1 MQFFLQ
7 AFGIG
12 FLLSV
17 MIGPVFFVLLE
28 TSITK
33 GVKSALVIDFGVLI
47 SDILYIIFAS
57 IFVDQIKSLGSG
69 DNKIIFGFI
78 GGIIFIGYG
87 VYNLFKKQSNIK
99 NLENPEVLELT
110 ASIAVM
116 PFQTKDYFLLGLKGF
131 LLNLANPLVIF
142 YWVSVLSLA
151 TQFSPLESN
160 FPWEFIFVTIV
171 ILTFF
176 GIDVLK
182 ILVAKKL
189 RPLVTPNFLDALNR
203 LIGIIFSLF
212 GVFLILQN
220 FIKFM

>member
-33 GVKSALVIDFGVLI
+33 GIKSALALDFGVLL
-47 SDILYIIFAS
+47 SDVMYVLFAA
-57 IFVDQIKSLGSG
+57 IFVDQLKTLDTGN
-69 DNKIIFGFI
+69 NKIIFGFV
-78 GGIIFIGYG
+78 GGSIFIGYG
-87 VYNLFKKQSNIK
+87 LYNLFKKKAGLKNI
-99 NLENPEVLELT
+99 ENPEVLELT
-110 ASIAVM
+110 ASIAAT
-116 PFQTKDYFLLGLKGF
+116 PSQTKDYFLLGLKGF

-142 YWVSVLSLA
+142 YWMSVMSLA
-151 TQFSPLESN
+151 TQVSPAKSS
-160 FPWEFIFVTIV
+160 FPWEFLFVSIV
-171 ILTFF
+171 LITFF

-182 ILVAKKL
+182 ILAAKKL
-189 RPLVTPNFLDALNR
+189 QPLVTPNLLNALNR

-212 GVFLILQN
+212 GIFLILQN
-220 FIKFM
+220 FIKNL

>member
-33 GVKSALVIDFGVLI
+33 GIKSALALDFGVLL
-47 SDILYIIFAS
+47 SDVMYVLFAA
-57 IFVDQIKSLGSG
+57 IFVDQLKSLDSG
-69 DNKIIFGFI
+69 DNKIIFGFV
-78 GGIIFIGYG
+78 GGSIFIGYG
-87 VYNLFKKQSNIK
+87 LYNLFKKQAGMKS
-99 NLENPEVLELT
+99 LENPEVLELT
-110 ASIAVM
+110 ASIAAT
-116 PFQTKDYFLLGLKGF
+116 PSQTKDYFLLGLKGF

-142 YWVSVLSLA
+142 YWMSVMSLA
-151 TQFSPLESN
+151 TQLSPAKSS
-160 FPWEFIFVTIV
+160 FPWEFLFVSIV
-171 ILTFF
+171 LITFF

-182 ILVAKKL
+182 ILAAKKL
-189 RPLVTPNFLDALNR
+189 RPLVTPNLLNALNR

-212 GVFLILQN
+212 GIFLILQN
-220 FIKFM
+220 FIKNL

>member
-33 GVKSALVIDFGVLI
+33 GIKSALALDFGVLL
-47 SDILYIIFAS
+47 SDVMYVLFAA
-57 IFVDQIKSLGSG
+57 IFVDQIKTLDSG
-69 DNKIIFGFI
+69 NNKIIFGFV
-78 GGIIFIGYG
+78 GGSIFIGYG
-87 VYNLFKKQSNIK
+87 LYNLFKKKGDMIS
-99 NLENPEVLELT
+99 LENPEVLELT
-110 ASIAVM
+110 ASIAATNT
-116 PFQTKDYFLLGLKGF
+116 QTKDYFLLGLKGF

-142 YWVSVLSLA
+142 YWMSVMSLA
-151 TQFSPLESN
+151 TQFSPPKSN
-160 FPWEFIFVTIV
+160 FPWEFLFVSIV
-171 ILTFF
+171 LITFF

-182 ILVAKKL
+182 ILAAKKL
-189 RPLVTPNFLDALNR
+189 RPLVTPNLLNALNR

-212 GVFLILQN
+212 GIFLILQN
-220 FIKFM
+220 FIKNL

>member
-33 GVKSALVIDFGVLI
+33 GIKSALALDFGVLL
-47 SDILYIIFAS
+47 SDVMYVLFAA
-57 IFVDQIKSLGSG
+57 IFVDQIKTLDSG
-69 DNKIIFGFI
+69 NNKIIFGFV
-78 GGIIFIGYG
+78 GGSIFIVYG
-87 VYNLFKKQSNIK
+87 LYNLFKKKGEMIS
-99 NLENPEVLELT
+99 LENPEVLELT
-110 ASIAVM
+110 ASIAATNT
-116 PFQTKDYFLLGLKGF
+116 QTKDYFLLGLKGF

-142 YWVSVLSLA
+142 YWMSVMSLA
-151 TQFSPLESN
+151 TQFSPQTSN
-160 FPWEFIFVTIV
+160 FPWEFLFVSIV
-171 ILTFF
+171 LITFF

-182 ILVAKKL
+182 ILAAKKL
-189 RPLVTPNFLDALNR
+189 RPLVTPNLLNALNR

-212 GVFLILQN
+212 GIFLILQN
-220 FIKFM
+220 FIKNL

>member
-110 ASIAVM
+110 ASIAIV

-189 RPLVTPNFLDALNR
+189 RPLVTPNLLDALNR

>member
-33 GVKSALVIDFGVLI
+33 GVKSALAIDIGVLL
-47 SDILYIIFAS
+47 SDILYVILAS
-57 IFVDQIKSLGSG
+57 IFVDQIKSLGTG

-78 GGIIFIGYG
+78 GGSIFIGYG
-87 VYNLFKKQSNIK
+87 VYNLFKKQSNLK

-110 ASIAVM
+110 ASIAATNS
-116 PFQTKDYFLLGLKGF
+116 QTKDYFLLGLKGF

-142 YWVSVLSLA
+142 YWMSVLSLA
-151 TQFSPLESN
+151 AQLTPIHSN
-160 FPWEFIFVTIV
+160 FPWEFIFVGIV
-171 ILTFF
+171 IITFF

-182 ILVAKKL
+182 IIAAKKL
-189 RPLVTPNFLDALNR
+189 RPLVTPNLLNALNR
-203 LIGIIFSLF
+203 LIGVIFSLF
-212 GVFLILQN
+212 GIFLILQN
-220 FIKFM
+220 FIKNL

>member
-33 GVKSALVIDFGVLI
+33 GIKSALVLDFGVLI
-47 SDILYIIFAS
+47 SDVMYVLFAA
-57 IFVDQIKSLGSG
+57 IFVDQLKSLDSG
-69 DNKIIFGFI
+69 DNKIIFGFV
-78 GGIIFIGYG
+78 GGSIFIGYG
-87 VYNLFKKQSNIK
+87 LYNLFKKKGDMNS
-99 NLENPEVLELT
+99 LENPEVLELT
-110 ASIAVM
+110 ASIAAT
-116 PFQTKDYFLLGLKGF
+116 PSQTKDYFLLGLKGF

-142 YWVSVLSLA
+142 YWMSVMSLA
-151 TQFSPLESN
+151 TQVSPANSL
-160 FPWEFIFVTIV
+160 FPWEFLFVCIV
-171 ILTFF
+171 IITFF

-182 ILVAKKL
+182 IFAAKKL
-189 RPLVTPNFLDALNR
+189 RPLVTPNLLNALNR

-212 GVFLILQN
+212 GIFLILQN
-220 FIKFM
+220 FIKYL

>member
-189 RPLVTPNFLDALNR
+189 RPLVTPNLLDALNR

>member
-7 AFGIG
+7 AFGVG

-99 NLENPEVLELT
+99 NLENSEVLELT

-189 RPLVTPNFLDALNR
+189 RPLVTPNLLDALNR

>member
-33 GVKSALVIDFGVLI
+33 GIKSALVLDFGVLL
-47 SDILYIIFAS
+47 SDVMYVLFAA
-57 IFVDQIKSLGSG
+57 IFVDQLKSLDSG
-69 DNKIIFGFI
+69 DNKIIFGFV
-78 GGIIFIGYG
+78 GGSIFIAYG
-87 VYNLFKKQSNIK
+87 IYNLLKKKNNFKD
-99 NLENPEVLELT
+99 LENPEVLELT
-110 ASIAVM
+110 ASIAAT
-116 PFQTKDYFLLGLKGF
+116 PAQTKDYFLLGLKGF

-142 YWVSVLSLA
+142 YWMSVMSLA
-151 TQFSPLESN
+151 TQFSPPKSS
-160 FPWEFIFVTIV
+160 FPWEFLFVSIV
-171 ILTFF
+171 LITFF

-182 ILVAKKL
+182 ILAAKKL
-189 RPLVTPNFLDALNR
+189 RPLVTPNLLNALNR

-212 GVFLILQN
+212 GIFLILQN
-220 FIKFM
+220 FIKNL

>member
-33 GVKSALVIDFGVLI
+33 GIKSALALDFGVLL
-47 SDILYIIFAS
+47 SDVMYVLFAA
-57 IFVDQIKSLGSG
+57 IFVDQLKSLDTGG
-69 DNKIIFGFI
+69 NKIIFGFV
-78 GGIIFIGYG
+78 GGSIFIGYG
-87 VYNLFKKQSNIK
+87 LYNLFKKKAGLKNI
-99 NLENPEVLELT
+99 ENPEVLELT
-110 ASIAVM
+110 ASIAAT
-116 PFQTKDYFLLGLKGF
+116 PSQTKDYFLLGLKGF

-142 YWVSVLSLA
+142 YWMSVMSLA
-151 TQFSPLESN
+151 TQFSPANSS
-160 FPWEFIFVTIV
+160 FPWEFLFVCIV
-171 ILTFF
+171 LITFF

-182 ILVAKKL
+182 IIAAKKL
-189 RPLVTPNFLDALNR
+189 QPLITPNLLNALNR

-212 GVFLILQN
+212 GIFLILQN
-220 FIKFM
+220 FIKNL

>member
-33 GVKSALVIDFGVLI
+33 GIKSALALDFGVLL
-47 SDILYIIFAS
+47 SDVMYVLFAA
-57 IFVDQIKSLGSG
+57 IFVDQLKSLDTG
-69 DNKIIFGFI
+69 DNKIIFGFV
-78 GGIIFIGYG
+78 GGSIFIGYG
-87 VYNLFKKQSNIK
+87 LYNLFKKQAGMKS
-99 NLENPEVLELT
+99 LENPEVLELT
-110 ASIAVM
+110 ASIAAT
-116 PFQTKDYFLLGLKGF
+116 PSQTKDYFLLGLKGF

-142 YWVSVLSLA
+142 YWMSVMSLA
-151 TQFSPLESN
+151 TQLSPAKSS
-160 FPWEFIFVTIV
+160 FPWEFLFVSIV
-171 ILTFF
+171 LITFF

-182 ILVAKKL
+182 ILAAKKL
-189 RPLVTPNFLDALNR
+189 RPLVTPNLLNALNR

-212 GVFLILQN
+212 GIFLILQN
-220 FIKFM
+220 FIKNL

>member
-33 GVKSALVIDFGVLI
+33 GVKSALVTDFGVLI

-189 RPLVTPNFLDALNR
+189 RPLVTPNLLDALNR

>member
-33 GVKSALVIDFGVLI
+33 GIKSALALDFGVLL
-47 SDILYIIFAS
+47 SDVMYVLFAA
-57 IFVDQIKSLGSG
+57 IFVDQLKSLDSG
-69 DNKIIFGFI
+69 DNKIIFGFV
-78 GGIIFIGYG
+78 GGSIFIGYG
-87 VYNLFKKQSNIK
+87 LYNLFKKQAGMKS
-99 NLENPEVLELT
+99 LENPEVLELT
-110 ASIAVM
+110 ASIAAT
-116 PFQTKDYFLLGLKGF
+116 PSQTKDYFLLGLKGF

-142 YWVSVLSLA
+142 YWMSVMSLA
-151 TQFSPLESN
+151 TQLSPTKSS
-160 FPWEFIFVTIV
+160 FPWEFLFVSIV
-171 ILTFF
+171 LITFF

-182 ILVAKKL
+182 ILAAKKL
-189 RPLVTPNFLDALNR
+189 RPLVTPNLLNALNR

-212 GVFLILQN
+212 GIFLILQN
-220 FIKFM
+220 FIKNL

>member
-33 GVKSALVIDFGVLI
+33 GVKSALAIDLGVLI

-78 GGIIFIGYG
+78 GGTIFIGYG
-87 VYNLFKKQSNIK
+87 VYNLFKKQLNFK
-99 NLENPEVLELT
+99 NLENPEVIELT
-110 ASIAVM
+110 VSITATSS
-116 PFQTKDYFLLGLKGF
+116 QTKDYFLLGLKGF

-142 YWVSVLSLA
+142 YWMSVLSLA
-151 TQFSPLESN
+151 TQTAPLKSN
-160 FPWEFIFVTIV
+160 FPWEFLFVLIV

-189 RPLVTPNFLDALNR
+189 RPLVTPNLLNVLNR

-212 GVFLILQN
+212 GMFLILQN

>member
-33 GVKSALVIDFGVLI
+33 GIKSALVLDFGVLL
-47 SDILYIIFAS
+47 SDVMYVLFAA
-57 IFVDQIKSLGSG
+57 IFVDQLKSLDSG
-69 DNKIIFGFI
+69 DNKIIFGFV
-78 GGIIFIGYG
+78 GGSIFIGYG
-87 VYNLFKKQSNIK
+87 LYNLLKKKVGLKNI
-99 NLENPEVLELT
+99 ENPEVMELT
-110 ASIAVM
+110 ASIAAT
-116 PFQTKDYFLLGLKGF
+116 PSQTKDYFLLGLKGF

-142 YWVSVLSLA
+142 YWMSVMSLA
-151 TQFSPLESN
+151 TQVSPANSS
-160 FPWEFIFVTIV
+160 FPWEFLFVCIV
-171 ILTFF
+171 IITFF

-182 ILVAKKL
+182 IFAAKKL
-189 RPLVTPNFLDALNR
+189 RPLVTPNLLNALNR

-212 GVFLILQN
+212 GIFLILQN
-220 FIKFM
+220 FIKYL

>member
-33 GVKSALVIDFGVLI
+33 GIKSALALDFGVLL
-47 SDILYIIFAS
+47 SDVMYVLFAA
-57 IFVDQIKSLGSG
+57 IFVDQIKTLDSG
-69 DNKIIFGFI
+69 NNKIIFGFV
-78 GGIIFIGYG
+78 GGSIFIGYG
-87 VYNLFKKQSNIK
+87 LYNLFKKKGEMIS
-99 NLENPEVLELT
+99 LENPEVLELT
-110 ASIAVM
+110 ASIAATNT
-116 PFQTKDYFLLGLKGF
+116 QTKDYFLLGLKGF

-142 YWVSVLSLA
+142 YWMSVMSLA
-151 TQFSPLESN
+151 TQFSPQTSN
-160 FPWEFIFVTIV
+160 FPWEFLFVSIV
-171 ILTFF
+171 LITFF

-182 ILVAKKL
+182 ILAAKKL
-189 RPLVTPNFLDALNR
+189 RPLVTPNLLNALNR

-212 GVFLILQN
+212 GIFLILQN
-220 FIKFM
+220 FIKNL

>member
-33 GVKSALVIDFGVLI
+33 GIKSALALDFGVLL
-47 SDILYIIFAS
+47 SDVMYILFAA
-57 IFVDQIKSLGSG
+57 IFVDQLKSLDSG
-69 DNKIIFGFI
+69 DNKIIFGFV
-78 GGIIFIGYG
+78 GGSIFIGYG
-87 VYNLFKKQSNIK
+87 LYNLFKKQAGMKS
-99 NLENPEVLELT
+99 LENPEVLELT
-110 ASIAVM
+110 ASIAAT
-116 PFQTKDYFLLGLKGF
+116 PSQTKDYFLLGLKGF

-142 YWVSVLSLA
+142 YWMSVMSLA
-151 TQFSPLESN
+151 TQLSPAKSS
-160 FPWEFIFVTIV
+160 FPWEFLFVSIV
-171 ILTFF
+171 LITFF

-182 ILVAKKL
+182 ILAAKKL
-189 RPLVTPNFLDALNR
+189 RPLVTPNLLNALNR

-212 GVFLILQN
+212 GIFLILQN
-220 FIKFM
+220 FIKNL